1 MLCEYV
7 SLRGD
12 LYLKKS
18 AVPSQSLEYI
28 LIQTF

>member
-1 MLCEYV
+1 MRVCKFT
-7 SLRGD
+7 RD